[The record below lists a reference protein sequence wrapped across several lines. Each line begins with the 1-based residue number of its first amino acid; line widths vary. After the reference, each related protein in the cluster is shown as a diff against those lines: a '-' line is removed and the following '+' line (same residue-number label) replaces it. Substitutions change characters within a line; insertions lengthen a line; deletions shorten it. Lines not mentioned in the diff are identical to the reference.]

1 MLTQSDVRELMYCEE
16 LVDSL
21 FLGLKQEKSRLYP
34 HGVQVSTY
42 KWPSSTDTAQFA
54 ADHLAFIKEVE
65 AHIRNSE
72 GKKPSE
78 ISLPWEE
85 MRVQSRLP
93 FFFRWPISWPNW

>member
-1 MLTQSDVRELMYCEE
+1 M
-16 LVDSL
+16 DSL

-93 FFFRWPISWPNW
+93 FFFDGQFPGQTGEYPSTTRRTGG